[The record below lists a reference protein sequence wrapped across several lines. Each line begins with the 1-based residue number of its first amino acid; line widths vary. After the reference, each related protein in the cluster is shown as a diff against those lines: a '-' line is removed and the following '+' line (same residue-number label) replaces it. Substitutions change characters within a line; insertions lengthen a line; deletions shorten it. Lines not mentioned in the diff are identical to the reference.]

1 MKAKS
6 VPEERI
12 ELSTS
17 RLGVGRSNPLSY
29 TGSRT
34 RDLRLILERMLQFGQ
49 RHESKNGDVQMYR
62 QPMNLYLCV
71 SSKHSL

>member
-1 MKAKS
+1 MQAKS

-17 RLGVGRSNPLSY
+17 RLGGGRSNPLSY

-34 RDLRLILERMLQFGQ
+34 CDLRLILERMLQFGQ
-49 RHESKNGDVQMYR
+49 RHESKTGDVR
-62 QPMNLYLCV
+62 VTTQPMNLYLSV
-71 SSKHSL
+71 ASKHSL

>member
-1 MKAKS
+1 MKAKR

-34 RDLRLILERMLQFGQ
+34 CDLRLNLERMLQFGQ
-49 RHESKNGDVQMYR
+49 RHESKNGDVR
-62 QPMNLYLCV
+62 SVWQPIHLYLSV